1 MSDLTFADLDPAS
14 VEASV
19 ISVYE
24 GLTKTT
30 LYDGDPVRLFLCA
43 LAYVIATQNQ
53 VINLAGQQMLVRY
66 ATGQHLDE
74 LGKGVGTTR
83 LGVAKSQAAQQIT
96 LGGVQPFAVIIP
108 AGTRVTTADRK
119 MVFALQADV
128 VIPAGSLTGSGTA
141 VAEAAG
147 TSCNGLVPGQICLL
161 VDPLPYVKSTA
172 NTTTSAMGADVELD
186 DAFRER
192 IQLAPEAFSCA
203 GPAGSYRSL
212 ARSAHQDIADV
223 AVWSPEPGT
232 VDLRP
237 VAVGGELPSEEVL
250 AAVRAKMSADDA
262 VPLTDTVTVAAPEL
276 VPFALEVEWWL
287 SRSASAM
294 ASTVSA
300 AVEAA
305 VESYRIWQRTVPG
318 RDINPTRLI
327 SLMEQAGARR
337 VVVKGP
343 VYTHLV
349 SRQLARET
357 SVTVTFAGVDD
368 E

>member
-1 MSDLTFADLDPAS
+1 MSEITFADTDPAS

-19 ISVYE
+19 ISFYE

-30 LYDGDPVRLFLCA
+30 LYDGDPVRLFLCS

-53 VINLAGQQMLVRY
+53 AMNLAGKQNLVRY
-66 ATGQHLDE
+66 AEGQHLEE
-74 LGKGVGTTR
+74 LGKGVGTER
-83 LGVAKSQAAQQIT
+83 LGVSHARTVQQFV
-96 LGGVQPFAVIIP
+96 LGAVQNFAVIIP

-119 MVFALQADV
+119 MVFALHSDLI
-128 VIPAGSLTGSGTA
+128 IPAGSASGYGTVVADTA
-141 VAEAAG
+141 GAA
-147 TSCNGLVPGQICLL
+147 CNGLVPGQICLL
-161 VDPLPYVKSTA
+161 VDPLPYVKSTT
-172 NTTTSAMGADVELD
+172 NTVTTSLGADVEQD
-186 DAFRER
+186 SPYRER

-203 GPAGSYRSL
+203 GPSGAYRSL

-237 VAVGGELPSEEVL
+237 VATGGELPSDEIL
-250 AAVRAKMSADDA
+250 AAVRAKMSPDDA
-262 VPLTDTVTVAAPEL
+262 VPLNDTVTVAAPEL
-276 VPFALEVEWWL
+276 VHYELDVAWSLA
-287 SRSASAM
+287 RAASAM

-300 AVEAA
+300 AVDAA

-337 VVVKGP
+337 VHVKSP
-343 VYTHLV
+343 VYTQLV
-349 SRQLARET
+349 PRQLARET

>member
-1 MSDLTFADLDPAS
+1 MNTFADLEPAS

-19 ISVYE
+19 ISAYE
-24 GLTKTT
+24 GLTGTT
-30 LYDGDPVRLFLCA
+30 LYDGDPVRLFLCT

-53 VINLAGQQMLVRY
+53 VINLAGLQNLVRY
-66 ATGQHLDE
+66 AEGQHLDE
-74 LGKGVGTTR
+74 LGKGVGTER
-83 LGVAKSQAAQQIT
+83 LGVSYAQTVQQFV
-96 LGGVQPFAVIIP
+96 LGSAQDFSVIIP
-108 AGTRVTTADRK
+108 VGTRVTTADRK
-119 MVFALQADV
+119 VVFSLKADV
-128 VIPAGSLTGSGTA
+128 VISAGSLTGSGTA

-237 VAVGGELPSEEVL
+237 VAVGGELPSDEVL
-250 AAVRAKMSADDA
+250 AAVRAKMSAEDA

-276 VPFALEVEWWL
+276 VPFALEVSWWL
-287 SRSASAM
+287 SRGASSM

-305 VESYRIWQRTVPG
+305 VESYRMWQRTVPG

-337 VVVKGP
+337 VVVKSP
-343 VYTHLV
+343 AYTQLV

-357 SVTVTFAGVDD
+357 SVTVSFAGVDD

>member
-1 MSDLTFADLDPAS
+1 MSDIAFADIDPAS

-19 ISVYE
+19 ISYYE
-24 GLTKTT
+24 GLTQAT
-30 LYDGDPVRLFLCA
+30 LYDGDPVRLFLCS

-53 VINLAGQQMLVRY
+53 AINLAGKQNLVRY
-66 ATGQHLDE
+66 AEGQHLEE
-74 LGKGVGTTR
+74 LGKGVGTER
-83 LGVAKSQAAQQIT
+83 LGVSHARATQQFVLGAAQA
-96 LGGVQPFAVIIP
+96 FAVIIP
-108 AGTRVTTADRK
+108 ASTRVTTADRK
-119 MVFALQADV
+119 MVFVLHSDL
-128 VIPAGSLTGSGTA
+128 VIPAGSISGSGSVVADTA
-141 VAEAAG
+141 GAA
-147 TSCNGLVPGQICLL
+147 CNGLVPGQICLL

-172 NTTTSAMGADVELD
+172 NTVTSSLGADVEQD
-186 DAFRER
+186 TPYRER

-203 GPAGSYRSL
+203 GPTGAYRAL

-237 VAVGGELPSEEVL
+237 VATGGELPSDEIL

-262 VPLTDTVTVAAPEL
+262 VPLNDTVTVAAPEL
-276 VPFALEVEWWL
+276 VHYELDVEWSL
-287 SRSASAM
+287 SRAASAM

-300 AVEAA
+300 AVDAA

-337 VVVKGP
+337 VHVKSP
-343 VYTHLV
+343 IYTQLMP
-349 SRQLARET
+349 RQLARET
-357 SVTVTFAGVDD
+357 SVTVTFTGVDD

>member
-1 MSDLTFADLDPAS
+1 MNDISFADIDPAS

-24 GLTKTT
+24 RLTNTT
-30 LYDGDPVRLFLCA
+30 LYDGDPVRLFLCS

-53 VINLAGQQMLVRY
+53 VINLAGKQNLVRY
-66 ATGQHLDE
+66 AEGQHLEE
-74 LGKGVGTTR
+74 LGKGVGTER
-83 LGVAKSQAAQQIT
+83 LGVSHARATQQFVLGAAQS
-96 LGGVQPFAVIIP
+96 FAVIIP

-119 MVFALQADV
+119 MVFALHSDL
-128 VIPAGSLTGSGTA
+128 VIPPGTVAGSGMVVADNAGSA
-141 VAEAAG
+141 
-147 TSCNGLVPGQICLL
+147 CNGLVPGQICLL

-172 NTTTSAMGADVELD
+172 NTATSALGADVEMD

-203 GPAGSYRSL
+203 GPSGAYRAL

-223 AVWSPEPGT
+223 AVWSPEPGS

-237 VAVGGELPSEEVL
+237 VATGGELPSEEVL
-250 AAVRAKMSADDA
+250 AAVRARMSPDDA
-262 VPLTDTVTVAAPEL
+262 VPLNDTVTVAAPDL
-276 VPFALEVEWWL
+276 AFYDLDVEWSL
-287 SRSASAM
+287 SRTASAM

-300 AVEAA
+300 AVDAA

-337 VVVKGP
+337 VHVKSP
-343 VYTHLV
+343 IFTKLV
-349 SRQLARET
+349 PRQLARET
-357 SVTVTFAGVDD
+357 SVTVTFTGVDD